1 MLEYLRHRFP
11 GPGLLAEPWS
21 AQRWTALLKLD
32 RARPRMLEQMRWMAV
47 LIWVV
52 QQLLL
57 LLLLKL
63 LLLLLELLLLLL
75 LLLMLLLLDVV
86 VVVVVVVIVPRRSPV
101 FPDGRRRLAG
111 HSRHATALP
120 RGTVRL
126 HAVVRIRTAVR
137 RTRRLVVVVRMRT
150 VSLMVRRTDAFP
162 IVLAAVS
169 QRV

>member
-21 AQRWTALLKLD
+21 TQRWTALLKLD

-57 LLLLKL
+57 LLLLEL
-63 LLLLLELLLLLL
+63 LLLLLELLLLL

-111 HSRHATALP
+111 HSRHATAFP

-137 RTRRLVVVVRMRT
+137 RTRRLVVVVRVRT